1 MVGVKP
7 MRWTTI
13 ERETGGGPVC
23 VCVDAS
29 EGCKEVDQHQAHMHT
44 DDDGDLVIVLFVLV
58 VLVDGRLVVA
68 RQPRIPTD
76 ATCEST
82 RNFLVLDWL
91 LDDSAQMSDGG
102 WMENQNNDGFAKDGC
117 GDHCPHRLLTRGG
130 SSSRRAG
137 VKGRIV
143 HKGKQD
149 SKHKG
154 CD

>member
-13 ERETGGGPVC
+13 ERETEGGPVWAC
-23 VCVDAS
+23 LCVDAS

-58 VLVDGRLVVA
+58 VLVDGWLVVA

-91 LDDSAQMSDGG
+91 LDDSAQMSDG
-102 WMENQNNDGFAKDGC
+102 MRTTTDDRRTDQNILLASFRSIEKKRTIDGIFFCSIK
-117 GDHCPHRLLTRGG
+117 
-130 SSSRRAG
+130 
-137 VKGRIV
+137 
-143 HKGKQD
+143 
-149 SKHKG
+149 
-154 CD
+154 